1 MSGSVDHSMGIC
13 QITDFMVA
21 HVPSGLQKSEE
32 CKQANE
38 GMNDRNFYG
47 RLQLISLRFLSGQK
61 YIYSNSPKALSLYL
75 LPQIKLKMNLDL
87 EGRSALVCGS
97 TQGIGR
103 AIAEELADMG
113 ASVTL
118 VARNLA
124 KLQEVCAE
132 LTRERK
138 QVHQYIQADF
148 SNPTDL
154 KSKMVE
160 YLRQSRSPEILIN
173 NTGGPAGGQII
184 DEPYTKFMD
193 TMTAHLECNHMLAQ
207 SLVSGMK
214 DQKFGRIINIIST
227 SVYVPIPGLG
237 VSNTVRGAVA
247 SWAKTLSLE
256 LGPFGI
262 TVNNV
267 LPGFTDTVRLEG
279 IVKAKAQKTGM
290 SEEEVI
296 AAMKQETPARRFG
309 QAHET
314 AAAAA
319 FLASPAAAYIN
330 GVSIPVDGGRT
341 GCI

>member
-1 MSGSVDHSMGIC
+1 
-13 QITDFMVA
+13 
-21 HVPSGLQKSEE
+21 
-32 CKQANE
+32 
-38 GMNDRNFYG
+38 
-47 RLQLISLRFLSGQK
+47 
-61 YIYSNSPKALSLYL
+61 
-75 LPQIKLKMNLDL
+75 MNLNL
-87 EGRSALVCGS
+87 EGKSAIVCGS
-97 TQGIGR
+97 TQGIGK
-103 AIAEELADMG
+103 AIAQELAQLG

-118 VARNLA
+118 IARNMT
-124 KLQEVCAE
+124 KLQEVKE
-132 LTRERK
+132 NLNTSHK

-148 SNPTDL
+148 SNPAEL
-154 KSKMVE
+154 KSKIEE
-160 YLRQSRSPEILIN
+160 YLKENSSPEILVN

-184 DEPYTKFMD
+184 DEPYSKFMD
-193 TMTAHLECNHMLAQ
+193 TMTAHLECNHLLAQ
-207 SLVSGMK
+207 ALTPGMK
-214 DQKFGRIINIIST
+214 EKNYGRIINIIST

-279 IVKAKAQKTGM
+279 IVQAKAKKTGKT
-290 SEEEVI
+290 EEEVI
-296 AAMKQETPARRFG
+296 AAMKMETPARRFG
-309 QAHET
+309 QPEET

-319 FLASPAAAYIN
+319 FLASPAAGYIN